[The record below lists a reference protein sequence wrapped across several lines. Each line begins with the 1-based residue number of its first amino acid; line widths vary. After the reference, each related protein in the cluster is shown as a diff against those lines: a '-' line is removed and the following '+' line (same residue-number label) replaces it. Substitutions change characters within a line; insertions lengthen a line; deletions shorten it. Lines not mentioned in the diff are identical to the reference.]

1 MTAATSRGDSKRSG
15 VAESLAAAKPP
26 TTVTRTS
33 MSAQPNDS
41 PSDEPTSG
49 LKSSAPRKA
58 PASTGI
64 QSERTRP
71 STRPRPRPLVSHTL
85 HASWS
90 EYAKKAENA
99 PSARY
104 ARGTTT
110 MVCTLSKQDSF
121 CRRDRVKL
129 TPPVKSVCWCGGER
143 RYLRNYRRRCR
154 RSVRDPRSVCF
165 QVQATLLA
173 RITQRTDAAR
183 HLFPSFS

>member
-1 MTAATSRGDSKRSG
+1 MTAPTSRGDSNRSG
-15 VAESLAAAKPP
+15 VAESVAAVRPQR
-26 TTVTRTS
+26 TVTQTA

-41 PSDEPTSG
+41 PSEEPTSG
-49 LKSSAPRKA
+49 SKISAPRNA

-71 STRPRPRPLVSHTL
+71 STRPSPRPLVSHTL

-104 ARGTTT
+104 ASATTT

-121 CRRDRVKL
+121 CRRDRVKR
-129 TPPVKSVCWCGGER
+129 TSPGKSVCWCGRER
-143 RYLRNYRRRCR
+143 RYLRNYRRRLSRC
-154 RSVRDPRSVCF
+154 VRDHRSVCF

-183 HLFPSFS
+183 HLYPSFS